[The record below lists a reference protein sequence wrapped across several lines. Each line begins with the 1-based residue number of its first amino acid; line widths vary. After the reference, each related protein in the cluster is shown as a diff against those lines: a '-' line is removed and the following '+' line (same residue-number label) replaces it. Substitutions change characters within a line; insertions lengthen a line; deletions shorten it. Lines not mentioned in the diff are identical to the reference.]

1 MYVPSQLSGSPML
14 PPLSSAF
21 LVTVS
26 PCQHAPSRKRMPT
39 CPLEGFAFAYFFAGC
54 GISFA
59 LAAPMATI
67 FSIMPSSL
75 MVSHFA
81 VRVT

>member
-26 PCQHAPSRKRMPT
+26 PCQHAPSRKRMPA
-39 CPLEGFAFAYFFAGC
+39 CPLRDYFAPYFF
-54 GISFA
+54 FA
-59 LAAPMATI
+59 LAGAAA
-67 FSIMPSSL
+67 FKGCSLRSSSA
-75 MVSHFA
+75 M
-81 VRVT
+81 

>member
-26 PCQHAPSRKRMPT
+26 PCQHAPSRKRMPM
-39 CPLEGFAFAYFFAGC
+39 CPLGGFAFAYFF
-54 GISFA
+54 FA
-59 LAAPMATI
+59 LAGAVALRGC
-67 FSIMPSSL
+67 SLSNSSA
-75 MVSHFA
+75 M
-81 VRVT
+81 